1 MFFASRRMTLLAATV
16 VATVLSGC
24 GATDKRPGIYDNI
37 IEVKTRLPAHASR
50 LASHTSLQQ
59 ALIKRNLVI
68 AESGDILP
76 VNGGSCGTPLYYRFT
91 SPSLPL
97 YMSSH
102 AELYAGYYADVDKI
116 DQQWQIVDTDLSFS
130 HTRPTGVSVS
140 LFAMSLS
147 GKLAPNDTVFVR
159 PSPQTSPDDQRDLIS
174 QVKRLLPGVKV
185 KGISRNSNTQINA
198 SVASSK
204 ARLRELIDTKQSA
217 VGTVVDEQVL
227 LACSELRDFINPV
240 SVRTVQSRYTP
251 EEAIEALPSDA
262 DFTALDKQQMLL
274 PSDKYM
280 TVDGDIVEY
289 TAYFQKRQQDP
300 CASGNSQNAALCRK
314 RVNDGEQ
321 RQVKNKVTITIPT
334 SQR

>member
-16 VATVLSGC
+16 VATVIRGW
-24 GATDKRPGIYDNI
+24 GATDKRPPIYKDS
-37 IEVKTRLPAHASR
+37 VKVKARLPAHASR
-50 LASHTSLQQ
+50 QASHTSLQQ
-59 ALIKRNLVI
+59 ALMKRNLVI

-76 VNGGSCGTPLYYRFT
+76 VNGSSCGTRLYYRFT

-147 GKLAPNDTVFVR
+147 GKLAPNDTVFIR
-159 PSPQTSPDDQRDLIS
+159 PSPQTSADEQKALIS

-198 SVASSK
+198 SVASSE
-204 ARLRELIDTKQSA
+204 ARLRELIDTKKSA

-251 EEAIEALPSDA
+251 EEAVETLPPDA

-280 TVDGDIVEY
+280 TVGGDIVEY
-289 TAYFQKRQQDP
+289 RAYFQKQQQDP
-300 CASGNSQNAALCRK
+300 CVSGNSQNAALCRK

-321 RQVKNKVTITIPT
+321 RQVKNKVTIKITT

>member
-1 MFFASRRMTLLAATV
+1 MFFASRRKTLLAATV

-24 GATDKRPGIYDNI
+24 GATDKRPESYQD
-37 IEVKTRLPAHASR
+37 VFQVSTRLPAHASR
-50 LASHTSLQQ
+50 LASHNSLQQ

-76 VNGGSCGTPLYYRFT
+76 VNGRSCGTPLYYRFI
-91 SPSLPL
+91 SPSLPV

-147 GKLAPNDTVFVR
+147 GKLAPKDTVFIR
-159 PSPQTSPDDQRDLIS
+159 PSPQTSPDEQKALIS

-198 SVASSK
+198 SVASSE

-251 EEAIEALPSDA
+251 EEAIEALPPDA

-280 TVDGDIVEY
+280 TVGGDIVEY

-314 RVNDGEQ
+314 RVSDGEQ
-321 RQVKNKVTITIPT
+321 RQVKNKVIMTIPT